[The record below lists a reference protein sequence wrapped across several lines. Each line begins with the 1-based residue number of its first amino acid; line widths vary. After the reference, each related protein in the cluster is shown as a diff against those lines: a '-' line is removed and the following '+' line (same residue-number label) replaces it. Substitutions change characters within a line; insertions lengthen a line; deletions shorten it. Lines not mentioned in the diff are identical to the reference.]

1 MEASRLFKLKHLS
14 NDARICALE
23 AVHEANSGHIGG
35 SFSAIEILTAL
46 YFEVL
51 NVKPEN
57 PSWEQ
62 RDRVVI
68 SKGHCS
74 PAVYS
79 ILSLKGY
86 FEKEQ
91 LMREYR
97 KTNGKFSG
105 HVEMHVPG
113 IDMSTGSLG
122 QGLSAAVGMALSA
135 RIKKERW
142 RAFALMGDGELQEG
156 QNWEAFMAA
165 SKLKLNNLIAII
177 DYNGVQLD
185 GRVEE
190 INSLEPID
198 DKLRAFGWNVV
209 QVNGHDIAELVSAF
223 EGAGHGG
230 DKPTTIIARTI
241 KGKGVSF
248 MEGRHE
254 WHGCPPNDEQFRIAM
269 EELHISEA
277 EV

>member
-1 MEASRLFKLKHLS
+1 MEHGRLTEMKRLGKE
-14 NDARICALE
+14 ARIRALE
-23 AVHEANSGHIGG
+23 VIHEANSGHVGG
-35 SFSAIEILTAL
+35 SFSAIEILIAL
-46 YFEVL
+46 YFCVL
-51 NVKPEN
+51 NIDASN
-57 PSWEQ
+57 PTWSK

-86 FEKEQ
+86 FSKEQ

-97 KTNGKFSG
+97 KTDGHFSG

-113 IDMSTGSLG
+113 VDMSTGSLG
-122 QGLSAAVGMALSA
+122 QGISIAAGMALSA
-135 RIKKERW
+135 AIRKESW
-142 RAFALMGDGELQEG
+142 RTFVLTGDGELQEG

-165 SKLKLNNLIAII
+165 GKLRLDNLTAII

-185 GRVEE
+185 GRVED
-190 INSLEPID
+190 ICSLEPLDEKI
-198 DKLRAFGWNVV
+198 RCFGWNVV
-209 QVNGHDIAELVSAF
+209 WADGHDIAEMVRAF
-223 EGAGHGG
+223 ESAAQCKGR
-230 DKPTTIIARTI
+230 PTAIIAKTV

-254 WHGCPPNDEQFRIAM
+254 WHGTPPDEIQYRMGM
-269 EELHISEA
+269 EELYNTVE